1 MHSFLVQVNTPE
13 GHVDITKNQRYV
25 NPNWMDRRRDRH
37 HGMVK
42 PGDRLFVYC
51 GSKVSHGAHKQLLAF
66 SVDVKTVSTD
76 NTTFEL
82 GELQWFR
89 RPLKR
94 TTILEYVEQGELA
107 DTFRNCSAQGFN
119 IIKLEPDV
127 TKQILALVEFRDTNT
142 EDSLNARIVDLELS
156 EFRQRWYQAYLK
168 RFEAAK
174 EADLDDWLIHLRR
187 KAPQALANL
196 DELARSD
203 DLGVFVESMQK
214 YSREET
220 SFKGFPL
227 QVFLRQLASSTDDAR
242 TTARVLVEVLRP
254 PRDSTDAHRKIND
267 LAAEIQ
273 RIGTGRFLAPSYC
286 AVLTSYFWALENPAE
301 WPILWRPSAEFAEH
315 CTGTALPH
323 FLAPAD
329 RYRGLLEAVREL
341 DDNSERFWR
350 ARNVWLGR
358 EFSDNAFLDP
368 VLVDRCRFGLDRDIY
383 PAALLANAGALVEV
397 SWHLGHVLRDS
408 VSEAAGL
415 DLKYKKLPRLWGMS
429 EKGRSDLWVDW
440 RLPVVP
446 KGPAIRVWVNHK
458 GAAIGL
464 RTSHL
469 SQWTDLKD
477 SLEALQPPG
486 FEEFKVMRLSDLKS
500 GDGDE
505 HGPAGPDGDVTYEPL
520 GGVSPRPGL
529 HGFVG
534 ASGDLFYGKWY
545 EPGELAGLDLRA
557 EVVSVT
563 EAAKPMIDRVMQEA
577 TRDRPGEVRS
587 TGTRSGE
594 SEAFSKEDLL
604 EDETVEDSL
613 DARIEDLAED
623 LLLEGRGFLDD
634 LVSLLGDKGQAILYG
649 PPGTGKT
656 YLARGLAEALAPDPD
671 RRMLV
676 QFHPS
681 TSYEDFFE
689 GYRPVTGD
697 DGALSYRLTPGPL
710 ALLAEKA
717 AADPGRRHVMVI
729 DEINRANLPKV
740 LGELLFLFEY
750 RDESVRTLYRP
761 DKPFRLPPNLWFV
774 GTMNTADRSIALIDA
789 ALRRRFQFVPFFPD
803 RGPAS
808 GLLERWLRANREP
821 EWVGVLVD
829 TVNDDL
835 AHELGGSHLL
845 LGASHFMKKGLDR
858 QRLRQI
864 WEYNV
869 EPFIEDQF
877 FGDPARIDRFRFD
890 AVLRRYLEQTG
901 DPSADPA
908 GPAPDGLDET
918 GPEPPTA

>member
-1 MHSFLVQVNTPE
+1 MAEH
-13 GHVDITKNQRYV
+13 
-25 NPNWMDRRRDRH
+25 
-37 HGMVK
+37 
-42 PGDRLFVYC
+42 
-51 GSKVSHGAHKQLLAF
+51 AHKNELA
-66 SVDVKTVSTD
+66 
-76 NTTFEL
+76 E
-82 GELQWFR
+82 FR
-89 RPLKR
+89 R
-94 TTILEYVEQGELA
+94 
-107 DTFRNCSAQGFN
+107 
-119 IIKLEPDV
+119 
-127 TKQILALVEFRDTNT
+127 
-142 EDSLNARIVDLELS
+142 
-156 EFRQRWYQAYLK
+156 RWYQAHVERYET
-168 RFEAAK
+168 RSTDPEHWPA
-174 EADLDDWLIHLRR
+174 HLRQ
-187 KAPQALANL
+187 KAPIALAHL
-196 DELARSD
+196 EELARSD
-203 DLGVFVESMQK
+203 NLGTFVEDMQEF
-214 YSREET
+214 SREGT
-220 SFKGFPL
+220 SFKGYPG
-227 QVFLRQLASSTDDAR
+227 QIFLRQLAESTDDSR

-254 PRDSTDAHRKIND
+254 PRDTADACGKID
-267 LAAEIQ
+267 HLVAEVR
-273 RIGTGRFLAPSYC
+273 RIGTGRLLAPGYSAFLA
-286 AVLTSYFWALENPAE
+286 SYFWALSNPVD
-301 WPILWRPSAEFAEH
+301 WPIAWRDSVSFIEH
-315 CTGTALPH
+315 CTGTSLPPSSE
-323 FLAPAD
+323 PAN
-329 RYRGLLEAVREL
+329 RYRGLLEAIREL
-341 DDNSERFWR
+341 DDDSERFWMT
-350 ARNVWLGR
+350 RNVWLGR
-358 EFSDNAFLDP
+358 ENFGRKNVDNAFLDP
-368 VLVDRCRFGLDRDIY
+368 VLVDRCRFGLNRDIDS
-383 PAALLANAGALVEV
+383 AALLANADALVAI
-397 SWHLGHVLRDS
+397 SRHLGQTLSDAVL
-408 VSEAAGL
+408 EAAGL
-415 DLKYKKLPRLWGMS
+415 DLKYKKLPRMWDQDGL
-429 EKGRSDLWVDW
+429 GRSDLWVDW
-440 RLPVVP
+440 RLPVEP
-446 KGPAIRVWVNHK
+446 EGPAIRVWVNHN

-464 RTSHL
+464 RTGHL
-469 SQWTDLKD
+469 SHWTDLKS
-477 SLEALQPPG
+477 SLEALKPPG

-500 GDGDE
+500 VDGDE
-505 HGPAGPDGDVTYEPL
+505 HGPAGPDGDVTYAPS
-520 GGVSPRPGL
+520 GGINLQPASTGSWAGPGPAPAESGPGINLQPGL

-545 EPGELAGLDLRA
+545 EPEALAGLDLRA

-563 EAAKPMIDRVMQEA
+563 EAAKPMIDRVMHAAGAGTIRLEHRESAVDGGEEA
-577 TRDRPGEVRS
+577 
-587 TGTRSGE
+587 
-594 SEAFSKEDLL
+594 
-604 EDETVEDSL
+604 EDEVAEDADAEDSL
-613 DARIEDLAED
+613 DVRIEDLAED

-634 LVSLLGDKGQAILYG
+634 LLGLLGDKGQAILYG

-656 YLARGLAEALAPDPD
+656 YLARGLAEALAPDPE

-689 GYRPVTGD
+689 GYRPETGP

-808 GLLERWLRANREP
+808 GLLERWLRANGEP

-845 LGASHFMKKGLDR
+845 LGASHFMKKSLD
-858 QRLRQI
+858 QDRLRQI

-890 AVLRRYLEQTG
+890 AVLSRYRERTG
-901 DPSADPA
+901 DPSVDPD

-918 GPEPPTA
+918 KPEPPTA

>member
-1 MHSFLVQVNTPE
+1 MAEH
-13 GHVDITKNQRYV
+13 
-25 NPNWMDRRRDRH
+25 
-37 HGMVK
+37 
-42 PGDRLFVYC
+42 
-51 GSKVSHGAHKQLLAF
+51 AHEK
-66 SVDVKTVSTD
+66 
-76 NTTFEL
+76 
-82 GELQWFR
+82 
-89 RPLKR
+89 
-94 TTILEYVEQGELA
+94 ELA
-107 DTFRNCSAQGFN
+107 
-119 IIKLEPDV
+119 
-127 TKQILALVEFRDTNT
+127 EFCR
-142 EDSLNARIVDLELS
+142 
-156 EFRQRWYQAYLK
+156 RWYQAHVE
-168 RFEAAK
+168 RWEAASGTTTGP
-174 EADLDDWLIHLRR
+174 DDWHLHLRR
-187 KAPQALANL
+187 MAPQALSNL
-196 DELARSD
+196 EELARSN
-203 DLGVFVESMQK
+203 DLATFVNSMQAFVPDAGFK
-214 YSREET
+214 SR
-220 SFKGFPL
+220 SGQL
-227 QVFLRQLASSTDDAR
+227 FLRQIGKATDDSRA
-242 TTARVLVEVLRP
+242 TARVLVEALRP
-254 PRDSTDAHRKIND
+254 PRDSADAYRKITD
-267 LAAEIQ
+267 LAAEVR
-273 RIGTGRFLAPSYC
+273 RIGTKSIPAPGHTPFLA
-286 AVLTSYFWALENPAE
+286 SYFWAMDDPVK
-301 WPILWRPSAEFAEH
+301 WPIAWIESVKFIEY
-315 CTGTALPH
+315 CTGSQLPPSS
-323 FLAPAD
+323 APAD
-329 RYRGLLEAVREL
+329 RYRRLLEAIR
-341 DDNSERFWR
+341 DFDNNSERFIRVRNTWR
-350 ARNVWLGR
+350 YHNN
-358 EFSDNAFLDP
+358 SNYPFLDS
-368 VLVDRCRFGLDRDIY
+368 VLIDRCRFGLDRDTD
-383 PAALLANAGALVEV
+383 PAALLTNAEALVAV
-397 SWHLGHVLRDS
+397 SLHLGQTLRDS
-408 VSEAAGL
+408 VSEAAHL
-415 DLKYKKLPRLWGMS
+415 DLEYEKLPRRWGQS
-429 EKGRSDLWVDW
+429 GLGRSDLWVDW
-440 RLPVVP
+440 KLPVKP
-446 KGPAIRVWVNHK
+446 GGPAIRVWVNHN

-464 RTSHL
+464 RTGHL
-469 SQWTDLKD
+469 SHWTDLKS
-477 SLEALQPPG
+477 SLEALKRQG

-500 GDGDE
+500 GVGDE
-505 HGPAGPDGDVTYEPL
+505 HGPAGPDGDVTYAPP

-545 EPGELAGLDLRA
+545 EPEALAGLDLRA
-557 EVVSVT
+557 EVASVT
-563 EAAKPMIDRVMQEA
+563 EAAKPMIDRVMQAANEGSIRPERRGPVADGGEEA
-577 TRDRPGEVRS
+577 EDEAS
-587 TGTRSGE
+587 E
-594 SEAFSKEDLL
+594 HSEA
-604 EDETVEDSL
+604 EDSL

-634 LVSLLGDKGQAILYG
+634 LVSLLRDKGQAILYG

-689 GYRPVTGD
+689 GYRPETGP

-717 AADPGRRHVMVI
+717 AADPRRRHVMVI

-858 QRLRQI
+858 ERLRQI

-890 AVLRRYLEQTG
+890 AVLRRYSEQTG

-918 GPEPPTA
+918 TPEPPTA